1 MNNDYKCQKMLYE
14 HYYGYGLKI
23 VFRYIFRYDKAVDV
37 ANDSFVKLFKN
48 FSRFECKKPEEM
60 EMMLMGWMRRIFV
73 NTAIDELRKG
83 HMAPEIGYVPEHV
96 WDPAD
101 PGQQSDQGILYK
113 ELMQQVRKLP
123 PAYRAV
129 FNMYVIDGFPHQ
141 EIADQLGI
149 SVGTSKSNLSKA
161 KEHLKKTIH
170 KEVPM
175 ANVCNL

>member
-1 MNNDYKCQKMLYE
+1 MNNEYKCQKALYDY
-14 HYYGYGLKI
+14 YYGYGLKI
-23 VFRYIFRYDKAVDV
+23 VFRYIFRYDRAVDV
-37 ANDSFVKLFKN
+37 VNDGFVKLFKN
-48 FSRFECKKPEEM
+48 FSRFECKKHEEM
-60 EMMLMGWMRRIFV
+60 EMMLMGWIRRIFV

-83 HMAPEIGYVPEHV
+83 HMAPEIGYVSEHV
-96 WDPAD
+96 WEPAD
-101 PGQQSDQGILYK
+101 PSQQSDNSVLFK
-113 ELMQQVRKLP
+113 ELIQQVRKLP

-129 FNMYVIDGFPHQ
+129 FNMYVIDGFAHQ

-161 KEHLKKTIH
+161 KEYLKKTIN

>member
-1 MNNDYKCQKMLYE
+1 MSNDYKCQKVLYE
-14 HYYGYGLKI
+14 HYYGYALKI
-23 VFRYIFRYDKAVDV
+23 VFRYIFRYEKAVDV
-37 ANDSFVKLFKN
+37 VNDGFVKLFKN
-48 FSRFECKKPEEM
+48 ISRFECNKHEEM

-83 HMAPEIGYVPEHV
+83 HMSPEVGYVPEHV
-96 WDPAD
+96 WEPAD
-101 PGQQSDQGILYK
+101 PSQKSDNSLLYK
-113 ELMQQVRKLP
+113 ELIQQVRKLP
-123 PAYRAV
+123 PAYRTV
-129 FNMYVIDGFPHQ
+129 FNMYVIDGFAHQ
-141 EIADQLGI
+141 EIADHLGI